1 MSVHTPQVPRYCPDE
16 RLPGVRD
23 QVPLLLLPL
32 ADWVALGQL
41 PGHPVLTS
49 SSVKDCQRMQ
59 GLSLKAVGEQEANE
73 TLKWIPQLWMKR
85 LSQWFTF
92 WKLVRG
98 VLVLTTLKR

>member
-49 SSVKDCQRMQ
+49 SSVKDCQR
-59 GLSLKAVGEQEANE
+59 GHSAFELSPTVVTITAAEQWLRA
-73 TLKWIPQLWMKR
+73 PR
-85 LSQWFTF
+85 L
-92 WKLVRG
+92 
-98 VLVLTTLKR
+98 